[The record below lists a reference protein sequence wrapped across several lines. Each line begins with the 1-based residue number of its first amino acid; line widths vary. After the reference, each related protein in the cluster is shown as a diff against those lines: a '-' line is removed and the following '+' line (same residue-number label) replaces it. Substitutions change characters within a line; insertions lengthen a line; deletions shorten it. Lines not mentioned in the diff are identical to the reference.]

1 MFLSHNLKSCVCRF
15 VSLPPL
21 SSIYFLLSNLFFS
34 LSIFFSP
41 SLYPP
46 ILLLSPIQ
54 EVVATLG
61 AAGTA
66 TVVATHTA
74 TSAGVAKGAGAA
86 TNTVS
91 QARLCHLQIMMY
103 NYFENKI
110 PKKTG
115 LLRAIGPIV
124 FCCGVE
130 WKAL

>member
-1 MFLSHNLKSCVCRF
+1 M
-15 VSLPPL
+15 
-21 SSIYFLLSNLFFS
+21 
-34 LSIFFSP
+34 
-41 SLYPP
+41 
-46 ILLLSPIQ
+46 
-54 EVVATLG
+54 ATLG
-61 AAGTA
+61 AAGTATVVATHTATVVAMATVVATHTATVVAMA